1 MDKKS
6 FEIMLLDVISC
17 KWTHTLL
24 TLIADDV
31 IRPGEIQSRVEGLSI
46 KVMNESLMRLVSY
59 KMLTKGVFNEVPP
72 RVEYRLTSLGK
83 AALKLRAVKRGLRYL
98 ALSLFERMF
107 FQSLLFHNLLCTNCI
122 AGIITTTI
130 IGTII
135 TLVIKLLSATLS
147 GARYGS
153 KK

>member
-59 KMLTKGVFNEVPP
+59 KMLTKDVFNEVPP

-83 AALKLRAVKRGLRYL
+83 AALKLLNDAQLLKKEYE
-98 ALSLFERMF
+98 ALE
-107 FQSLLFHNLLCTNCI
+107 N
-122 AGIITTTI
+122 
-130 IGTII
+130 
-135 TLVIKLLSATLS
+135 
-147 GARYGS
+147 
-153 KK
+153 